1 MREKGGRESLDLF
14 FLSLPFSSISPDEN
28 NLAAQYAEG
37 GLHFAPNCYELCL
50 FLEKLKICKSSGTHD
65 HITSNPALLQSFFR

>member
-50 FLEKLKICKSSGTHD
+50 FLEK
-65 HITSNPALLQSFFR
+65 